1 MKKIWKVIQSQSFMA
16 AVALLS
22 MAFAVYQTFIYERKG
37 EIGLTIAPPAKV
49 LDIHKAV
56 GGLEVSYGGE
66 NLRDSKK
73 TLWVISA
80 TIRNQGNAEIRK
92 IDFDE
97 NDPVGFYVEKGK
109 IVDNPSLRT
118 SVPYLQR
125 NFKLSQV
132 ENKITVS
139 PTILE
144 PGDTVFVSFLVLGD
158 EVSPPNISPLGKIA
172 GAGDVQFK
180 SSEDA
185 KGNATS
191 DNLIFTDALWLQPL
205 RMVIYTLFFMVT
217 IAVIASLVNSI
228 KAPLS
233 KFKNVKKESS
243 RRASIDKFKRGESV
257 SPEVRALGLMYIE
270 QGKNSLFRLGVV
282 LRAFRQRAE
291 LRKKL
296 EGVCAGEELEKIV
309 LSCYK
314 LPYLESKLISS
325 LGGFGFTISDS
336 ATVDQIDGWLTDLR
350 ELSVHVEVDLEREFM
365 VERGGRLSDILAV
378 HQETVLAEPEE
389 IVLVDNEIVDAL
401 LDKKPK

>member
-1 MKKIWKVIQSQSFMA
+1 MKKIWEVIQSQSFMA

-22 MAFAVYQTFIYERKG
+22 VVFAVYQTFIYERKG

-49 LDIHKAV
+49 LDIHKSV
-56 GGLEVSYGGE
+56 GGLEVSYDGE

-80 TIRNQGNAEIRK
+80 TIRNEGNAEIRK

-97 NDPVGFYVEKGK
+97 NDPIGFYVEKGK

-118 SVPYLQR
+118 SIPYLQR

-139 PTILE
+139 PSILE

-158 EVSPPNISPLGKIA
+158 EVNPPSISPLGKIA

-185 KGNATS
+185 KSSATS
-191 DNLIFTDALWLQPL
+191 DDLIFTNSLWLQPL
-205 RMVIYTLFFMVT
+205 RMVIYTLFFMV
-217 IAVIASLVNSI
+217 AVAMIASLSNAIKVVVN
-228 KAPLS
+228 
-233 KFKNVKKESS
+233 KFKNLKKERC
-243 RRASIDKFKRGESV
+243 RRVAIDKFKRGESV
-257 SPEVRALGLMYIE
+257 SREVRAAGLMYIE
-270 QGKNSLFRLGVV
+270 QGEISLFRLARV

-309 LSCYK
+309 MSCYK
-314 LPYLESKLISS
+314 TPYLGGKLVSS
-325 LGGFGFTISDS
+325 LGGFGFTISDNT
-336 ATVDQIDGWLTDLR
+336 TVDQIDDWLNELR
-350 ELSVHVEVDLEREFM
+350 ELSVYLEINLEREFS
-365 VERGGRLSDILAV
+365 VEGSGRLSD
-378 HQETVLAEPEE
+378 VLAEHEE
-389 IVLVDNEIVDAL
+389 SLFAEAEVIDAL
-401 LDKKPK
+401 LDKKPQ

>member
-1 MKKIWKVIQSQSFMA
+1 MKKIWEVIRSQSFMA

-22 MAFAVYQTFIYERKG
+22 MVFAIYQTFIYERKG

-80 TIRNQGNAEIRK
+80 TIRNEGNAEIRK

-139 PTILE
+139 PSILE

-158 EVSPPNISPLGKIA
+158 EISPPSISPLGKIA

-185 KGNATS
+185 KGSATS

-217 IAVIASLVNSI
+217 IAVIASLVNAI

-233 KFKNVKKESS
+233 KVKNLKKERC
-243 RRASIDKFKRGESV
+243 RRAAIDKFKRGESV
-257 SPEVRALGLMYIE
+257 SREVRAVGLMYIE
-270 QGKNSLFRLGVV
+270 QGEISLFRLGVV

-296 EGVCAGEELEKIV
+296 EGVCTGEELEKIV

-314 LPYLESKLISS
+314 LPYLGSKLISS

-336 ATVDQIDGWLTDLR
+336 ATVDQIDDWLTELR
-350 ELSVHVEVDLEREFM
+350 ELSVHLEVDLEREFT
-365 VERGGRLSDILAV
+365 VERGGRISDILAE
-378 HQETVLAEPEE
+378 HEE
-389 IVLVDNEIVDAL
+389 VVFVEDKIIDAL
-401 LDKKPK
+401 LDKKPQ